1 MKNTILKNVNV
12 FDGKPESA
20 ILNNVDILIE
30 NGLIKKIGKN
40 IEDKY
45 AKVVDLSGKYVIPG
59 LINLHSHIPG
69 SGRITKKQVA
79 KRTGLVSFVV
89 NTHLGRAAGLKICEA
104 HAKQNLY
111 SGVTTVRLVG
121 GIDNFDAILRD
132 KINSGKAI
140 GPRLIVANYAV
151 GPVHSHMEGTVSVSA
166 KTNEEAVAYVEK
178 QIAKGADFIKLMIT
192 GGILDTKEKGHIG
205 ILKMPADMVKACCDY
220 AHSKG
225 LKVAAHVEGEEGMIV
240 AIENGVDTIE
250 HGSYADEEHLKM
262 FHDRGGVIV
271 LTLSPAIP
279 LVKLS
284 PGVTGYS
291 EEVKY
296 NSQVFMDKMVE
307 NALTCLKMGIPVGLG
322 NDAGCPLV
330 PHYDFW
336 REPVYFHEYVPGITN
351 EFAIYSATLGNAK
364 ILGLDQ
370 TIGSVEEGKEADMV
384 VYDANPL
391 DDLGVLKDPYV
402 TIKHGRIYTKKASK
416 YSSVEKRMSLLDC

>member
-30 NGLIKKIGKN
+30 NGLIKKIGKD
-40 IEDKY
+40 IEDKS

-178 QIAKGADFIKLMIT
+178 QIAKGADFINFVVFNVSFEIFGDFESNTVFKTIFVR
-192 GGILDTKEKGHIG
+192 E
-205 ILKMPADMVKACCDY
+205 
-220 AHSKG
+220 
-225 LKVAAHVEGEEGMIV
+225 IV
-240 AIENGVDTIE
+240 SGFALRFPMGRIRTPNLIRD
-250 HGSYADEEHLKM
+250 
-262 FHDRGGVIV
+262 FIV
-271 LTLSPAIP
+271 LCS
-279 LVKLS
+279 V
-284 PGVTGYS
+284 V
-291 EEVKY
+291 
-296 NSQVFMDKMVE
+296 
-307 NALTCLKMGIPVGLG
+307 LKFSLQSATFAVDGIPVF
-322 NDAGCPLV
+322 N
-330 PHYDFW
+330 Y
-336 REPVYFHEYVPGITN
+336 R
-351 EFAIYSATLGNAK
+351 
-364 ILGLDQ
+364 
-370 TIGSVEEGKEADMV
+370 VELA
-384 VYDANPL
+384 
-391 DDLGVLKDPYV
+391 
-402 TIKHGRIYTKKASK
+402 
-416 YSSVEKRMSLLDC
+416 

>member
-1 MKNTILKNVNV
+1 MKNTILKNVNI
-12 FDGKPESA
+12 FDGKAESA
-20 ILNNVDILIE
+20 ILNNVDVLIE
-30 NGLIKKIGKN
+30 NGLITKIGKN
-40 IEDKY
+40 IEDKS

-89 NTHLGRAAGLKICEA
+89 NNHLGRAVGLKICEA

-132 KINSGKAI
+132 KINAGKAI

-151 GPVHSHMEGTVSVSA
+151 GPVHAHMEGTVTVSA
-166 KTNEEAVAYVEK
+166 KTNAEAISYVEK
-178 QIAKGADFIKLMIT
+178 QIASGADFIKLMIT
-192 GGILDTKEKGHIG
+192 GGILDTKERGHVG

-225 LKVAAHVEGEEGMIV
+225 LKVAAHVEGEEGMVV

-250 HGSYADEEHLKM
+250 HGSYADDEHLKM
-262 FHDRGGVIV
+262 FHNRGGVLV

-279 LVKLS
+279 LAKLS
-284 PGVTGYS
+284 PAVTGYS

-296 NSQVFMDKMVE
+296 NSEVFMDKMVA
-307 NALTCLKMGIPVGLG
+307 NVSSCLKMGIPVGLG

-336 REPVYFHEYVPGITN
+336 REPMYFHQYVPGISN
-351 EFAIYSATLGNAK
+351 AFAIYSATLGNAK
-364 ILGLDQ
+364 ILGLDNI
-370 TIGSVEEGKEADMV
+370 IGSIEVGKEADMV
-384 VYDANPL
+384 IYNTNPL
-391 DDLGVLKDPYV
+391 DDLSALKTPFA
-402 TIKHGRIYTKKASK
+402 TIKHGRIYHKKIKK
-416 YSSVEKRMSLLDC
+416 YSSVEKRIVLLDK